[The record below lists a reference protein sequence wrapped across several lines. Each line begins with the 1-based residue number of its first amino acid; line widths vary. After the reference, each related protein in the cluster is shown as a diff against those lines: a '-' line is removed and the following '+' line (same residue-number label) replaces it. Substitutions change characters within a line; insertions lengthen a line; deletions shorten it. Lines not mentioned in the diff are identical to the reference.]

1 MDESRLRELVQ
12 ELHAELPDLVA
23 DDQEQRQI
31 AAEIEAA
38 LAEPEG
44 AARTALLAVLR
55 ARRETR
61 AWAEARTGA
70 QEVDVVRVIPG
81 PAGGATAPT
90 GVHFVCPNPIH
101 DFDRILNS
109 PTDDPG
115 YCPYDGLKLVR
126 APD

>member
-12 ELHAELPDLVA
+12 ELHAELPNVVA
-23 DDQEQRQI
+23 DEQDQREI
-31 AAEIEAA
+31 AAAIEAA

-61 AWAEARTGA
+61 AWAAARTGA
-70 QEVDVVRVIPG
+70 EEVDVDRVIPG

-90 GVHFVCPNPIH
+90 GVHFVCPKR
-101 DFDRILNS
+101 DFDRILSS

-115 YCPYDGLKLVR
+115 YCPYDGLRLVR
-126 APD
+126 AAD